1 MALQVSFNLIL
12 MSNFDPGFL
21 DYWRATFYIDGLKFS
36 ANFITVHE
44 CYLLSATLYMYVIM
58 AILMSLRLYVMQLA
72 VLMNVQFVE
81 LWDGQIMG

>member
-44 CYLLSATLYMYVIM
+44 CYLLSATLYVYVIM
-58 AILMSLRLYVMQLA
+58 AILMSLRLCVMQLA

>member
-1 MALQVSFNLIL
+1 M
-12 MSNFDPGFL
+12 
-21 DYWRATFYIDGLKFS
+21 
-36 ANFITVHE
+36 HE

-58 AILMSLRLYVMQLA
+58 AILTMSLHLRVMQLA

>member
-12 MSNFDPGFL
+12 MSDFDPGFL

-44 CYLLSATLYMYVIM
+44 CHLLSATL
-58 AILMSLRLYVMQLA
+58 
-72 VLMNVQFVE
+72 
-81 LWDGQIMG
+81 